1 MWMWDVDGVK
11 KKIIFC
17 MGFSRTL
24 CNIIRLRLGE
34 NCLCLGIGVADL
46 LRHF

>member
-11 KKIIFC
+11 KKIICC
-17 MGFSRTL
+17 MGCSQSL
-24 CNIIRLRLGE
+24 WNIIRLRLSG

-46 LRHF
+46 